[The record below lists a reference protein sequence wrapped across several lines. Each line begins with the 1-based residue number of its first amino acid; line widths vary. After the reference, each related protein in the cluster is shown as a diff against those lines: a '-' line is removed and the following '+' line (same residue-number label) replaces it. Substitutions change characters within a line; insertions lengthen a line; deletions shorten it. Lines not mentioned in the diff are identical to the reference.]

1 MVKGVVIND
10 IHFGIKESKR
20 LYEEL
25 SQFKDF
31 IKNRDDLDLLIIDGD
46 YFDCK
51 LSIGDSATYYAM
63 TFFNELVKLV
73 KEKHLIFR
81 MVQGTRSHELNQLQ
95 LFKPFE
101 SDIDM
106 NFKIIETAQE
116 EELLDLHILYLPEEY
131 PENADEYYKEYKTKQ
146 YNIIFG
152 HGTWNFVAQPGQ
164 IELSKKDVHTA
175 PVFMWDEW
183 KDTIPD
189 GFISFGHIHG
199 RNKYGK
205 KIFYSGSF
213 SRWNYGEPS
222 EKGFTYFEYDLENL
236 TYDVKFIN
244 NDMAPEYDS
253 IAVRELGIDLDSA
266 DVSILQEALDSFIKE
281 PKDNLRI
288 DLSGLSK
295 EKINILKE
303 HYKPIENVKI
313 EVRDEKKSLLKESTI
328 NKEEFKKWHYITK
341 RQLPLNETVKK
352 YCEEEKNI
360 KLDIKEIDGIL
371 KDE

>member
-1 MVKGVVIND
+1 MIRGLVIND
-10 IHFGIKESKR
+10 IHFGIKDSKR
-20 LYEEL
+20 VYEEL
-25 SQFKDF
+25 IQFKNY
-31 IKNRDDLDLLIIDGD
+31 IKEHDINLLVIDGD

-51 LSIGDSATYYAM
+51 LSIGDTATYYAM

-73 KEKHLIFR
+73 KEKHIIFR

-101 SDIDM
+101 NDIEM

-116 EELLDLHILYLPEEY
+116 EELLGLKILYLPEEY
-131 PENADEYYKEYKTKQ
+131 PENSNEYYKEYKEKQ

-152 HGTWNFVAQPGQ
+152 HGTWDFVAQPGQ
-164 IELSKKDVHTA
+164 IELSQKDVHTA
-175 PVFMWDEW
+175 PVFIWKEW
-183 KDTIPD
+183 KDTIPN

-199 RNKYGK
+199 RNTYGK

-222 EKGFTYFEYDLENL
+222 EKGFTYFEYDLDNL
-236 TYDVKFIN
+236 SYDVRYIN

-253 IAVRELGIDLDSA
+253 ISVRELGIDLDTA
-266 DVSILQEALDSFIKE
+266 EVSVLQEALDAFIKE

-295 EKINILKE
+295 EKITILKE
-303 HYKPIENVKI
+303 HYKTKDNVKI
-313 EVRDEKKSLLKESTI
+313 EVRDEKKSLLKESTERK
-328 NKEEFKKWHYITK
+328 NFEKWHYITK

-352 YCEEEKNI
+352 YCKEEKGVDLEI
-360 KLDIKEIDGIL
+360 KQIDAVLKE
-371 KDE
+371 DE